1 MPRADQAPH
10 DLPKTI
16 RFLRTPES
24 RSRGLSEERSRAFQR
39 HIDVNIHLRADVNRE
54 VTSLKTVDSS
64 HDVSTRSV
72 LSIAAIFYEKL
83 GAQRIHRC
91 FLYEIERRQDLTT
104 RRKCLKIP
112 QLRSG
117 GRKSRTQN
125 CSDQDRRDRSLVTY
139 ALQIVCASY

>member
-64 HDVSTRSV
+64 HDSRIDP
-72 LSIAAIFYEKL
+72 LSPIYCRHIL
-83 GAQRIHRC
+83 
-91 FLYEIERRQDLTT
+91 
-104 RRKCLKIP
+104 RKA
-112 QLRSG
+112 G
-117 GRKSRTQN
+117 GPADSPMF
-125 CSDQDRRDRSLVTY
+125 SL
-139 ALQIVCASY
+139 